1 MSILEARALRKSFRM
16 SPYGGDLL
24 HAVDGVDCTFKAGE
38 VAGIVGES
46 GSGKSTLARLL
57 LRLQKPSSGQV
68 LYEGS
73 DIGSLPAA
81 ELRALRRQMQIV
93 LQDPYSTLDPRI
105 RVEES
110 LLEPLAIHGL
120 LPGRNERDAWID
132 ATLASVGLRAEH
144 RDRYPGELSGGQCQ
158 RLSIARALA
167 LQPRLLVLDEPTAAL
182 DVSVQAQLI
191 SLLERL
197 RAEREMTFL
206 FISHDLA
213 LMRYFCERTLV
224 FYRGRIVESMPAA
237 AQPRHH
243 YTRFL
248 FDSAPTLDTSR
259 KRRRPVER
267 PVQGAAVAC
276 ASGCAYAARCPA
288 AQPVCTDVVPQPT
301 AAAPDH
307 YFACHNPLP

>member
-1 MSILEARALRKSFRM
+1 MNILEARALRKSFRL
-16 SPYGGDLL
+16 SPYGGQWL

-68 LYEGS
+68 FFEGR
-73 DIGSLPAA
+73 DIGSLPPA
-81 ELRALRRQMQIV
+81 ELRALRRRMQIV

-110 LLEPLAIHGL
+110 LVEPLAIHGL
-120 LPGRNERDAWID
+120 LPGGRERDAWID

-144 RDRYPGELSGGQCQ
+144 RDRFPAELSGGQCQ

-167 LQPRLLVLDEPTAAL
+167 LQPSLLVLDEPTAAL

-213 LMRYFCERTLV
+213 LMRYFCDRTLV
-224 FYRGRIVESMPAA
+224 VYRGRIVESMPATA
-237 AQPRHH
+237 RPRHH

-259 KRRRPVER
+259 RRMRPVER
-267 PVQGAAVAC
+267 PAHGIAVA
-276 ASGCAYAARCPA
+276 AAGGCAYAARCPA
-288 AQPVCTDVVPQPT
+288 AQRVCTEVVPQSV
-301 AAAPDH
+301 AATPDH
-307 YFACHNPLP
+307 HFACHNPLP

>member
-1 MSILEARALRKSFRM
+1 LSILEAQALRKTYRL
-16 SPYGGDLL
+16 SPLRGHVL
-24 HAVDGVDCTFKAGE
+24 HAVDGVDCAFEAGE
-38 VAGIVGES
+38 VAGVVGES

-57 LRLQKPSSGQV
+57 LRLQEPSSGRV
-68 LYEGS
+68 LFDGR
-73 DIGSLPAA
+73 DINALPAP

-110 LLEPLAIHGL
+110 LLEPLVIHGL
-120 LPGRNERDAWID
+120 LPGRRERDAWID

-144 RDRYPGELSGGQCQ
+144 RSRFPAELSGGQCQ

-191 SLLERL
+191 ALLERL
-197 RAEREMTFL
+197 RSEREITFL

-213 LMRYFCERTLV
+213 LMRYFCERVLV
-224 FYRGRIVESMPAA
+224 VYRGRIVESMPTSAR
-237 AQPRHH
+237 PRHH

-259 KRRRPVER
+259 KRVRPVER
-267 PVQGAAVAC
+267 PARSAEVAHAA
-276 ASGCAYAARCPA
+276 GCAYAARCPA
-288 AQPVCTDVVPQPT
+288 ALAVCAERVPAPT

-307 YFACHNPLP
+307 QFACHNPLP